1 MCVAVQRVVM
11 YVCNGGGGG
20 GQLFLC
26 GGSKHYDVC
35 VWLLRSL

>member
-11 YVCNGGGGG
+11 YVCNGGGG